1 MTQNSTL
8 TFTQKRREN
17 RYPQKELYKNIYS
30 SFCQNKQSGNSPNAI
45 NRITNQ
51 LIAVYSFN
59 GILLNNKKERTIE
72 IPNYVTESI
81 LKNKD
86 KALYWAKEASYN
98 IRVIAQLHFYE
109 DREMAELITT
119 VVEIKQWL
127 LWTAVLGCVAGRWRR
142 KLLAMLEM
150 FYIWFRCCIGGCIQS
165 WKHI

>member
-86 KALYWAKEASYN
+86 KALY
-98 IRVIAQLHFYE
+98 
-109 DREMAELITT
+109 
-119 VVEIKQWL
+119 
-127 LWTAVLGCVAGRWRR
+127 
-142 KLLAMLEM
+142 
-150 FYIWFRCCIGGCIQS
+150 
-165 WKHI
+165 